1 MESKISVC
9 FLLPYRADRFEN
21 GWLFF
26 IFLRSLAYAIY
37 RFIFP
42 TPDGTNGAQNFRSYT
57 SGSHDILPQ
66 DCFCHVLLMD
76 GVTVEVLGMPE
87 EVFNEQK
94 AEEVLN
100 WQLEWLRERGNKG
113 ISAAFSSIHK
123 SPQELDQAYDEACMA
138 LVCVHVRNNSVIV
151 GFSKNEYKKI
161 YDQLVEYS
169 GNYAVWGGC
178 VPDFSI
184 EQARTIFT
192 DFHKQFVA
200 DGIDPSGL
208 DGEQYHSLFGVL
220 YMQTI
225 LAAFKDNKTLSSV
238 RNAGALSASYPFVLY
253 SDLYD
258 HVEFIRGCCT
268 AGFSGV
274 LWTPEVRDA
283 ETREE
288 FLRRLQS
295 NVFSVQCLIN
305 AWYCEKPPWEDFG
318 CENEVRE
325 LLRVRENLI
334 PMLSTG
340 FKKYNKTGI
349 PPVRALV
356 CDYTDDPDVYQ
367 IDDEYIFCDALIVA
381 PIPAGKVGRN
391 VYLPDGKW
399 VDFFSKEPVKPGSF
413 FIETESIPVYEK
425 IS

>member
-1 MESKISVC
+1 MNGRTSI
-9 FLLPYRADRFEN
+9 LRDRRSDRN
-21 GWLFF
+21 GW
-26 IFLRSLAYAIY
+26 S
-37 RFIFP
+37 FP
-42 TPDGTNGAQNFRSYT
+42 N
-57 SGSHDILPQ
+57 
-66 DCFCHVLLMD
+66 M
-76 GVTVEVLGMPE
+76 
-87 EVFNEQK
+87 
-94 AEEVLN
+94 AE
-100 WQLEWLRERGNKG
+100 
-113 ISAAFSSIHK
+113 F
-123 SPQELDQAYDEACMA
+123 
-138 LVCVHVRNNSVIV
+138 
-151 GFSKNEYKKI
+151 
-161 YDQLVEYS
+161 
-169 GNYAVWGGC
+169 
-178 VPDFSI
+178 
-184 EQARTIFT
+184 
-192 DFHKQFVA
+192 
-200 DGIDPSGL
+200 PSGL

-356 CDYTDDPDVYQ
+356 CDYTDAPNVYQ
-367 IDDEYIFCDALIVA
+367 IDDEYIFCDSLIVA